1 MSFIN
6 DNFMISNA
14 RGVALYRDVAKE
26 LPIIDYHCHLV
37 AKDIFENKP
46 LENITE
52 LWLAGDHYKWRA
64 MRANGIDEKYI
75 TGSATAEEKF
85 AAWAETVDASYGN
98 PLYHWTHLELHH
110 YFSCDEPLGSHN
122 WREIMER
129 CNRLLQQPDFTPREL
144 IKRSK
149 VEVICTTEAPLD
161 DLRYHQLLRDDA
173 TFNVKVLPT
182 FRPDDVFTPD
192 AHQFADFTDR
202 LAELTGRSI
211 HAFSDFAAALGERI
225 AWFHDMGCRISDH
238 GPVEI
243 HYQAADD
250 SIVES
255 IFVRKRQGE
264 HLNARDSAIL
274 DSAIFIMLA
283 RYYRQHDWAM
293 QIHFGAIRNNNT
305 RMYRALGI
313 NIGFDS
319 LTDQV
324 NLAANINQLLDAMAL
339 ADALPKTILYNL
351 NPSYNDIVATTIAN
365 FQSAELGVKSP
376 MQFGSGW
383 WFNDTRRGMENQL
396 NSLADQG
403 LLMNFVGMLTD
414 SRSLVSYTRHD
425 YFRRILC
432 NMIGGWVERGEVPD
446 NNDIL
451 TRMIKNICHDNAKNY
466 FKF

>member
-75 TGSATAEEKF
+75 TRSATAEEKF

-149 VEVICTTEAPLD
+149 VEVICTTDAPLD

-243 HYQAADD
+243 HYQAGDD
-250 SIVES
+250 RIVES

-283 RYYRQHDWAM
+283 RYYRQHD
-293 QIHFGAIRNNNT
+293 
-305 RMYRALGI
+305 
-313 NIGFDS
+313 
-319 LTDQV
+319 
-324 NLAANINQLLDAMAL
+324 
-339 ADALPKTILYNL
+339 
-351 NPSYNDIVATTIAN
+351 
-365 FQSAELGVKSP
+365 
-376 MQFGSGW
+376 
-383 WFNDTRRGMENQL
+383 
-396 NSLADQG
+396 
-403 LLMNFVGMLTD
+403 
-414 SRSLVSYTRHD
+414 
-425 YFRRILC
+425 
-432 NMIGGWVERGEVPD
+432 
-446 NNDIL
+446 
-451 TRMIKNICHDNAKNY
+451 
-466 FKF
+466 